1 MHLHSL
7 NQHRIDWI
15 NWLGERPLAFW
26 IIGLSP
32 WLLALIFLWAT
43 GLAL

>member
-1 MHLHSL
+1 MHLHIL
-7 NQHRIDWI
+7 NQHRIDWV

-32 WLLALIFLWAT
+32 WLALILVLWGT